1 MIPIAKPC
9 LDEREADAVR
19 RVILS
24 GWITQGPEVAAF
36 EREFSAAVGS
46 AHACAVSNCTTGL
59 HLMLL
64 AAGVKPGD
72 EVITVSHSYIATA
85 NSVRYCGAIP
95 VFVDIDPETYNINPE
110 LVEKAI
116 GPRTRAIL
124 CVHQIGMPCD
134 LASLTEIAQKH
145 SIVLLEDAAC
155 AIGSEIYW
163 KGKWERIGKP
173 HGDAACFS
181 FHPRKILSTG
191 DGGMITTKHKE
202 WDAKFRLWRQH
213 SMSVAD
219 TVRHGSN
226 KVIFESYPEI
236 GFNYRMTDVQA
247 AIGREQLKRLPE
259 LVARR
264 RELADRYR
272 SLLGDLD
279 LPIRLPFEPEWA
291 RSNWQSYC
299 VRLADDLDQVEVMQA
314 LLDNGIASRR
324 GIMCSHREPAYQKE
338 PWRAA
343 DTLHASESA
352 QEKGVLLPLFHQ
364 LTDSD
369 QQFVAAQLR
378 SAVLNKKP
386 AAQACAT

>member
-36 EREFSAAVGS
+36 EREFAAAVG
-46 AHACAVSNCTTGL
+46 APHACAVSNCTTAL

-95 VFVDIDPETYNINPE
+95 VFVDIDPGTYNIDPN
-110 LVEKAI
+110 LVEAAI
-116 GPRTRAIL
+116 SPKTRAIL
-124 CVHQIGMPCD
+124 CVHQIGLPCD
-134 LASLTEIAQKH
+134 LNRLVKIARQH
-145 SIVLLEDAAC
+145 SIPLLEDAAC
-155 AIGSEIYW
+155 AIGSEILW
-163 KGKWERIGKP
+163 DGRWERIGKP

-191 DGGMITTKHKE
+191 DGGMLTTRHKE
-202 WDAKFRLWRQH
+202 WDARFRLWRQH

-236 GFNYRMTDVQA
+236 GYNYRLTDVQA

-264 RELADRYR
+264 RELAAKYR
-272 SLLGDLD
+272 TLLGDLP
-279 LPIRLPFEPEWA
+279 LRLPAEPEWA

-299 VRLADDLDQVEVMQA
+299 VRLNDDCDQVEVMQA

-338 PWRAA
+338 PWRSAGS
-343 DTLHASESA
+343 LSASEAA
-352 QEKGVLLPLFHQ
+352 QEKGVLLPLFHL
-364 LTDSD
+364 LTETE
-369 QQFVAAQLR
+369 QQFIATQLR
-378 SAVLNKKP
+378 SALLAKKP
-386 AAQACAT
+386 V